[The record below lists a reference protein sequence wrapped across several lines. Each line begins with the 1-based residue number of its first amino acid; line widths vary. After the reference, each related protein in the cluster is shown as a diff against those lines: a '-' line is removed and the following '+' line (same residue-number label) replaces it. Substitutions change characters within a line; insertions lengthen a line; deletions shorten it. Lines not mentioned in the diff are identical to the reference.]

1 MYHVYEYDLT
11 SHQHFKLVVLHVI
24 SERLMWL
31 YWVYGLAGRM
41 FGIVRYVEQIRVVVL
56 VSLKVF
62 SVSSIQFTLEH
73 PPQNVICFFESD
85 AFSLVRCLMHYW
97 FASCTE
103 TTVEVLPRL
112 FKIKFDSG
120 ILEELLFVDLPHE
133 YRQSSGHMVLEYGK
147 AIQESVFEQL
157 RVVREGQLRVVFSSE
172 LKVLQLSV
180 TLGDAHIVN

>member
-1 MYHVYEYDLT
+1 
-11 SHQHFKLVVLHVI
+11 VI

-41 FGIVRYVEQIRVVVL
+41 FGIVRFVEQIRVVVL
-56 VSLKVF
+56 VSLKVLCLLYPVHF
-62 SVSSIQFTLEH
+62 GN
-73 PPQNVICFFESD
+73 PPRNVICFFESD